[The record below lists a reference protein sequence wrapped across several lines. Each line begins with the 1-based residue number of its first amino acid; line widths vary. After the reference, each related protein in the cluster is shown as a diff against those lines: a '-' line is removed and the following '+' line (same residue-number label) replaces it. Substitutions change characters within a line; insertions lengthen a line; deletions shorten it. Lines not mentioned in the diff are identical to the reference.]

1 MEGDFFALYG
11 NAFYM
16 SIGVNLVR
24 RSGSRQ
30 IKIFSEFQG
39 LLAKLF
45 KLIMLIYGF
54 VSARVSINRLIL
66 VTFVNV
72 KMQLKF
78 TFLARN

>member
-39 LLAKLF
+39 LLANLF

-54 VSARVSINRLIL
+54 VSARVSINR
-66 VTFVNV
+66 
-72 KMQLKF
+72 
-78 TFLARN
+78 